1 MECRKTCRGDVMK
14 KIEDIKLVKNLY
26 EATERGWMFLGSII
40 QDGSLRG
47 LADVWCKKDI
57 FVILGRL
64 GDGNCY
70 FISYISRVE
79 AVKRLTDTENKTR
92 YLETVTYST
101 ECKIAGQIQGMCKR
115 K

>member
-1 MECRKTCRGDVMK
+1 MK
-14 KIEDIKLVKNLY
+14 NKIVSIETFD
-26 EATERGWMFLGSII
+26 EAVELDWTFLGSIF

-47 LADVWCKKDI
+47 LADVWCKKNN

-64 GDGNCY
+64 GDKNCY

-79 AVKRLTDTENKTR
+79 AVKRLADTEKKLR

-101 ECKIAGQIQGMCKR
+101 GCKIVRQIEGMCKR
-115 K
+115 KEL